1 MHSGVGGVRL
11 THVRTA
17 TATALSEVKQTY
29 APTSALS
36 QRPPRPPSLHNRQPM
51 RLLAHPCKAL
61 GGLRLTMK
69 AQASGEFAA
78 PSCIR
83 DSWRLEGSQN
93 FFISLANFD
102 LKLIPALTLFLL

>member
-1 MHSGVGGVRL
+1 
-11 THVRTA
+11 
-17 TATALSEVKQTY
+17 
-29 APTSALS
+29 
-36 QRPPRPPSLHNRQPM
+36 M
-51 RLLAHPCKAL
+51 RLLAYLCKAL

-93 FFISLANFD
+93 SFMSLANSD
-102 LKLIPALTLFLL
+102 LDLIPVLTLFLLSFLN